1 MIPSPVP
8 NPREDVDWHAKM
20 CTIAERWGL
29 DSDLA
34 RRIVEAQ
41 AEIPF
46 DLWIFSG
53 ARDSFKQAQVSRTP
67 FHLSTH
73 ADTDERGCPRLST
86 GADVQP
92 SSPAIRKM
100 PMAVAQMGA
109 AFVRHGL
116 RWGGG
121 APVGD
126 DGIPVGNERWHVDLG
141 PRRPP

>member
-1 MIPSPVP
+1 MLPSPIP
-8 NPREDVDWHAKM
+8 NPREEVDAREKA
-20 CTIAERWGL
+20 CALAEQWGIT
-29 DSDLA
+29 SDLA
-34 RRIVEAQ
+34 LRLMEAQ

-53 ARDSFKQAQVSRTP
+53 ARDEFQQARVSRTP
-67 FHLSTH
+67 FHNSNH
-73 ADTDERGCPRLST
+73 ATMDWRGCPRLAT
-86 GADVQP
+86 AADVQP
-92 SSPAIRKM
+92 SSPAIRAM

-126 DGIPVGNERWHVDLG
+126 DGIPVGNERWHVDTG
-141 PRRPP
+141 PRRS